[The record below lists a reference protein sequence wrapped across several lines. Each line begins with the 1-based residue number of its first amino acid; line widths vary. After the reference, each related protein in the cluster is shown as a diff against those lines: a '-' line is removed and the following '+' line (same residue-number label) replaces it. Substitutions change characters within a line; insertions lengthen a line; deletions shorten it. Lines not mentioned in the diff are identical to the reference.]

1 MALAALP
8 MRHHAEALGLREFT
22 NGRQAML
29 VAIAAMTRYNRLPGK
44 KILVS
49 TNTFG
54 ASARN
59 AYSAPR
65 GSQLAVPA

>member
-1 MALAALP
+1 MDFASSPTAV
-8 MRHHAEALGLREFT
+8 
-22 NGRQAML
+22 

-59 AYSAPR
+59 AHSAPR